1 MWYYRLRTLRMNY
14 HRTYMMLVESR
25 RDRTTPSEKTYIHH
39 IVPKSE
45 GGSNDKSNLVSL
57 TAREHYIAHLLLAKM
72 YNDQKMWCAVQ
83 TMGKKFRYNS
93 RLFAQLM
100 NNIVPWNKGKKG
112 IYSQET
118 RDRISKKLLGKSL
131 SNSTKDKMSKAKK
144 GRLSNFTGKHHTDEA
159 KARISEAQKGK
170 PKSEESK
177 LKSSMKQGK
186 RILQIDTQGNIVG
199 DYWSCGIAERTTGV
213 SNIRRAVSKG
223 KMAGGFVWKYVETT
237 QVV

>member
-1 MWYYRLRTLRMNY
+1 MNY
-14 HRTYMMLVESR
+14 FRTYMMLVDSR
-25 RDRTTPSEKTYIHH
+25 RCRNATSEKTYIHH

-45 GGSNDKSNLVSL
+45 GGSDDKSNLVSL
-57 TAREHYIAHLLLAKM
+57 TAREHYIAHLLLAKI

-83 TMGKKFRYNS
+83 MMGKKFRYNS

-100 NNIVPWNKGKKG
+100 NNIIPWNKGKKD

-118 RDRISKKLLGKSL
+118 KDRISKKLLGRHL

-144 GRLSNFTGKHHTDEA
+144 GRLNNFTGKHHTDET
-159 KARISEAQKGK
+159 KARISNGQRGK

-199 DYWSCGIAERTTGV
+199 DYWSCNVAEKITGI

-223 KMAGGFVWKYVETT
+223 RTAGGFRWEYVENNSSNIEE
-237 QVV
+237 